1 MTDQPNGALWGAAL
15 HIIKAICRI
24 AIGATFGSLCA
35 VALIPAL
42 AAFASAPSAS
52 GLLLCI
58 AAAVGAFVGW
68 LAPTI
73 RNATG
78 RGLLLVGT
86 CVAALP
92 ITATMLAGSVS
103 AEMAGGSGGDVAT
116 ILGSAIGGIMLVAIA
131 GIIGLIGFAMIWFG
145 LVIIFGKAATLSA
158 AKSAFASVGLGGR
171 VT

>member
-1 MTDQPNGALWGAAL
+1 M

-24 AIGATFGSLCA
+24 VIGAIFGSLCA

-42 AAFASAPSAS
+42 AAFAAPSAS

-58 AAAVGAFVGW
+58 AAAIGAFVGW
-68 LAPTI
+68 FAPTI

-103 AEMAGGSGGDVAT
+103 AEMASESGGDVAT
-116 ILGSAIGGIMLVAIA
+116 ILGSAIGGIILVAVA
-131 GIIGLIGFAMIWFG
+131 GIIGLLGFAMVWFG
-145 LVIIFGKAATLSA
+145 FVMIFGKAATVSA
-158 AKSAFASVGLGGR
+158 AKGAFVSIGLGRSGS
-171 VT
+171 